1 MNVPD
6 NRKIFAR
13 RETQD
18 ANLTTFGTLLMRGTD
33 ECPRQQK
40 DICPSGDL
48 GR

>member
-6 NRKIFAR
+6 NREKHAR

-18 ANLTTFGTLLMRGTD
+18 ANLTTFGTLLMGGTD

-40 DICPSGDL
+40 DICPSGDP